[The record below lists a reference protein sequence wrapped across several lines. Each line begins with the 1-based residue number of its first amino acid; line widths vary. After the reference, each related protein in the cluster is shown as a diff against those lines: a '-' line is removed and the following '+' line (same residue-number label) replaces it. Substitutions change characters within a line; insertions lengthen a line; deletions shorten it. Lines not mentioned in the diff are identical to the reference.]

1 MFCEYS
7 RAMHG
12 AVGETFEEAMDPY
25 CFIDWHRE
33 NFRSPRLGNTLGFY
47 CFPCLT
53 DSHYWV
59 FLSIPKMGFL
69 HDMGII

>member
-1 MFCEYS
+1 MYLS
-7 RAMHG
+7 KRQL
-12 AVGETFEEAMDPY
+12 EEA
-25 CFIDWHRE
+25 IDQSNNSPTKNRD

-53 DSHYWV
+53 DSRYWV